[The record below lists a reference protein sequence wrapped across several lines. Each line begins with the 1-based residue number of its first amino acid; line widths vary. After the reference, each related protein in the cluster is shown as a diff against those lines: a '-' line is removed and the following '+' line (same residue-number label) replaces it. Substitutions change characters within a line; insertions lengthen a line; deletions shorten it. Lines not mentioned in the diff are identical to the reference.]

1 MRDLAKL
8 RVVEAILVSCWRDGW
23 SPGLKAH
30 VIEYLCYDLRVFDY
44 SDHARPV
51 LLLN

>member
-8 RVVEAILVSCWRDGW
+8 SVVEAVLVSCRLDGW
-23 SPGLKAH
+23 SPGLKTH
-30 VIEYLCYDLRVFDY
+30 MIEYLCDDLRVFDY